1 MLFGTIFTEN
11 YMTQYLD
18 VMLPHLL
25 SSILPIQPEDKPL
38 ADTIRTIL
46 YYVGRYCEVSA
57 YQHIITSAL
66 KGELIQN

>member
-57 YQHIITSAL
+57 Y
-66 KGELIQN
+66 